1 MPCTKVSIL
10 PTRYP
15 SSPMPF
21 RAVLTDLERIDTLI
35 RLRSTG
41 TPDQMAEKLGI
52 SRATWFRWLEQLT
65 DDLGLPIDYDEYRK
79 TYYYTKRGW
88 FVVKFVEEKT
98 EAEAPTY
105 SSTHQ
110 KLTFSN
116 AVLPYLMQLSEQMGG
131 FVLEIL

>member
-1 MPCTKVSIL
+1 
-10 PTRYP
+10 
-15 SSPMPF
+15 MPF
-21 RAVLTDLERIDTLI
+21 QAVLADLERIDTLI

-52 SRATWFRWLEQLT
+52 SRATLFRWLEQLT

-88 FVVKFVEEKT
+88 FVVKFIEEKA
-98 EAEAPTY
+98 EAEAPTL
-105 SSTHQ
+105 SSNLQRLPLANT
-110 KLTFSN
+110 LW
-116 AVLPYLMQLSEQMGG
+116 PYLIQLSEQMGG

>member
-1 MPCTKVSIL
+1 
-10 PTRYP
+10 
-15 SSPMPF
+15 MPF
-21 RAVLTDLERIDTLI
+21 RAVLADLERIDTLI